1 MEVEVRKSNKLLI
14 VNHAGW
20 LGSGNSKPCQCKNE
34 LETNGVE
41 PLYPAG
47 TVDEE
52 AEEISVNTTNGIQ
65 PLYPAGIE

>member
-1 MEVEVRKSNKLLI
+1 MEVEVRKSNKLL
-14 VNHAGW
+14 VVHGAGW
-20 LGSGNSKPCQCKNE
+20 LGNGEKKPCQCKNE

-52 AEEISVNTTNGIQ
+52 TEEISVNQGNDIE